1 MNRILGRIFKFILT
15 TKLFWGLAVLY
26 ATGAVLSPVNN
37 KGVNIFLSPGNQAD
51 VLRQVSNNG
60 IIAVGM
66 TLVIL
71 TGGIDLSVGS
81 MMALGSVIC
90 AMLLT
95 QQGWTNASLFSIPIL
110 AVVCVMLC
118 LYLIPLIAMNVH
130 GVAHHTAEK
139 AATKIVAAGAFAGI
153 ILAAVAVAWTIG
165 QLEPKFGV
173 PGVLVT
179 VPAVGLALGAL
190 NGVIIAKG
198 RLQPFIVTLAMM
210 VAILGLARLLA
221 GQYAAVYPVYTGSNA
236 TEDFD
241 VLRALVFNIVPVPGI
256 FFLFAVFLFGF
267 VLKVSTFG
275 RYVYA
280 LGGNEQAARLAG
292 IRVDR
297 IKIAVYAIS
306 GMLAALAGV
315 LYTAQYRQGKPDAG
329 TGAELD
335 AIAAV
340 VIGGTN
346 LMGGRGSMTGTLVGV
361 LIFGFLGN
369 ILLLKNIDSNTQ
381 LVLKGLII
389 LGAVLLQE
397 GQMAGWLRRFRPR
410 VGKPPGQKATV
421 GVVGTER

>member
-1 MNRILGRIFKFILT
+1 MNTVLGRIFKFILT

-26 ATGAVLSPVNN
+26 ATGVVLSPVNN

-130 GVAHHTAEK
+130 GAAHRTAEK
-139 AATKIVAAGAFAGI
+139 PATKIVAAGAFAGI

-221 GQYAAVYPVYTGSNA
+221 GQDAAVYPVYTGSNA

-397 GQMAGWLRRFRPR
+397 GQIAGWMRRFRPL
-410 VGKPPGQKATV
+410 VEKPHGQKATV
-421 GVVGTER
+421 EVVCTER

>member
-1 MNRILGRIFKFILT
+1 
-15 TKLFWGLAVLY
+15 
-26 ATGAVLSPVNN
+26 
-37 KGVNIFLSPGNQAD
+37 
-51 VLRQVSNNG
+51 
-60 IIAVGM
+60 
-66 TLVIL
+66 
-71 TGGIDLSVGS
+71 
-81 MMALGSVIC
+81 
-90 AMLLT
+90 
-95 QQGWTNASLFSIPIL
+95 
-110 AVVCVMLC
+110 
-118 LYLIPLIAMNVH
+118 MNVH
-130 GVAHHTAEK
+130 GATDRSAEK
-139 AATKIVAAGAFAGI
+139 PDIKIVAAGAFAGI
-153 ILAAVAVAWTIG
+153 ILAGVAVAWMIG

-173 PGVLVT
+173 LGVLVT

-221 GQYAAVYPVYTGSNA
+221 GQDAAVYPVYTGSNA

-241 VLRALVFNIVPVPGI
+241 VLRALVFNVVPVPGI
-256 FFLFAVFLFGF
+256 FFLLAVFLFGF

-329 TGAELD
+329 AGAELD

-346 LMGGRGSMTGTLVGV
+346 LMGGRGSMMGTLVGV

-397 GQMAGWLRRFRPR
+397 GQMAGLLRRFRPR
-410 VGKPPGQKATV
+410 VEKPPGRKATV
-421 GVVGTER
+421 AVVGTER